1 MDDARTRVV
10 QYALSENDG
19 DRQSAQQSLTQL
31 QKSAADLG
39 AIKTDSE
46 QRRALITQ
54 IGERQAQYAAVVDQ
68 MIKAIGDRRAHTAA
82 LVKAATDLR
91 TIVSAVAPV
100 LVREKVGRRLMEK
113 ALRLSEAFSTSSGA
127 ATRFLASRNPAD
139 AAAARGE
146 FDADAPVARSREG
159 GNEREPACAAL
170 RPGRGERRYS
180 SRRR

>member
-1 MDDARTRVV
+1 MARTAFNLGLDRFSIRSRILGGFAVVLALLGVLAVISFRGTGVVERQSARVEESSHLARLIAGLATRVDDARTRVV

-19 DRQSAQQSLTQL
+19 DLQSAQQSLTQL

-46 QRRALITQ
+46 QRRALIAQ

-91 TIVSAVAPV
+91 TIVSASLPSSSA
-100 LVREKVGRRLMEK
+100 KRRPPM
-113 ALRLSEAFSTSSGA
+113 
-127 ATRFLASRNPAD
+127 
-139 AAAARGE
+139 
-146 FDADAPVARSREG
+146 
-159 GNEREPACAAL
+159 
-170 RPGRGERRYS
+170 
-180 SRRR
+180 